1 MGVLSGLKPDRVFT
15 FFEEIAQI
23 PHGSGNVEA
32 ISDYLAGFAGERGL
46 QCIQDAVKNIIIIK
60 EATPG
65 YEQEP
70 AVILQDRKSVV

>member
-32 ISDYLAGFAGERGL
+32 ISDYLEGLVLPEREV
-46 QCIQDAVKNIIIIK
+46 C
-60 EATPG
+60 
-65 YEQEP
+65 
-70 AVILQDRKSVV
+70 SVSRMR